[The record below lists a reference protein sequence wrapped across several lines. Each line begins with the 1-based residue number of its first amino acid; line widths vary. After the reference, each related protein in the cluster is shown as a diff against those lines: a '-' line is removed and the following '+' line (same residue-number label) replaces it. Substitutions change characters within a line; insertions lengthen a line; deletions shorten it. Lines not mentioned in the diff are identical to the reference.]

1 MIKSLLYTIRNGD
14 SLSRSVADKL
24 SFLRKYSF
32 LTQKNVIIDKLCYL
46 VTSEFTRIVMHFVI
60 SEKVEKK

>member
-32 LTQKNVIIDKLCYL
+32 LTQKTQMKIIKNDQAE
-46 VTSEFTRIVMHFVI
+46 V
-60 SEKVEKK
+60 

>member
-32 LTQKNVIIDKLCYL
+32 LTQKNVNENNK
-46 VTSEFTRIVMHFVI
+46 E
-60 SEKVEKK
+60 